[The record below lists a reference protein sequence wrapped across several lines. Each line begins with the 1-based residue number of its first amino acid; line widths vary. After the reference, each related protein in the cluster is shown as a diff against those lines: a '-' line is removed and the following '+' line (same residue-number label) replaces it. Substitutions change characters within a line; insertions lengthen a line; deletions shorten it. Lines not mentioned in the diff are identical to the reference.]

1 MLLAFPG
8 TLRPAQ
14 SPFPQGWRIS
24 VILKIS
30 ALHPIQATRSGVFRG
45 FSFSDPHQKPVNSH
59 IINTLIILHPF
70 HPFTLN
76 PRVSRDTLRG
86 CGKSEYEPMIRSGS

>member
-45 FSFSDPHQKPVNSH
+45 FLFPDP
-59 IINTLIILHPF
+59 
-70 HPFTLN
+70 
-76 PRVSRDTLRG
+76 
-86 CGKSEYEPMIRSGS
+86 

>member
-30 ALHPIQATRSGVFRG
+30 ALHPSQATRSGVFRG
-45 FSFSDPHQKPVNSH
+45 FLFSGPYPKAVNRH
-59 IINTLIILHPF
+59 IISILTIIHIF
-70 HPFTLN
+70 HPFFRDHRVARATL
-76 PRVSRDTLRG
+76 
-86 CGKSEYEPMIRSGS
+86 

>member
-30 ALHPIQATRSGVFRG
+30 ALHPIQATRSGVF
-45 FSFSDPHQKPVNSH
+45 H
-59 IINTLIILHPF
+59 IF
-70 HPFTLN
+70 HPFFRDHRVARATL
-76 PRVSRDTLRG
+76 
-86 CGKSEYEPMIRSGS
+86 